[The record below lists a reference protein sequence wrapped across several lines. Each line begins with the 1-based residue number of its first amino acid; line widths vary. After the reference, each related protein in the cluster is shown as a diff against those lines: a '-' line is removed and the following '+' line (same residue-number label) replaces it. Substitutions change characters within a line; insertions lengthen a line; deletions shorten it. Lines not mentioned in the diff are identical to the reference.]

1 MAVNSSSRYTTS
13 VDAQTGRTISVRKTE
28 KTVLFERYTSR
39 QDDSFDVIAQKLFG
53 NPQEYWRIADLNPQ
67 VKFPDVIDVGT
78 VLRIPK

>member
-13 VDAQTGRTISVRKTE
+13 VDERTGRAIAVRKSE
-28 KTVLFERYTSR
+28 KNVSFDRYTSR

-67 VKFPDVIDVGT
+67 VKFPNVIDVGT
-78 VLRIPK
+78 VVRIPK